1 MKRSLSRAMI
11 SSGSVAKKTSLQVR
25 SLPDTVNVSH
35 GTYSYKN
42 AIRAVV
48 SKNRTKRAN
57 WVDEFEEFARLRSVN
72 YENDERLAKAIED
85 YLRQIGNDYRKMNA
99 VSTRALNEKL
109 QQAKLQWVEENG
121 PLPGT
126 ESSSSSGDL
135 QNVDIK
141 QNHKLF
147 QKVATRIKD
156 EHYPLVHAVPGN
168 SNFEYLCN
176 CVRLVSNRR
185 TILFSLDIEAFERD
199 NNVVTEIGISI
210 YDPRENLHSL
220 VPVKRNY
227 HLVIFESLHLRNKKF
242 VCDSKDCYILGE
254 SLVLDLQGCVEFVQ
268 ALVDYYMIP
277 QTKADRSWSR
287 AFVGHNLHGDLKW
300 LRMLGV
306 NIPDDHQMDFNLTN
320 LKENKQTYVL
330 DTEKLYRSCYG
341 NFGGN
346 LGRILR
352 LFRIPH
358 AFLHNAGND
367 AHYTLQLLM
376 CMCDVSFRKH
386 ANMDEL
392 EAIQRRIKW
401 WLGRE
406 KIEPKVLP
414 ISYVLSVNESLAVP
428 SNNNNNNNNNN
439 NVPSRKRSKGIVQ
452 TEFGGARWFD
462 SARSAFESTLC

>member
-1 MKRSLSRAMI
+1 ML
-11 SSGSVAKKTSLQVR
+11 SSGTVAKRTSLQVR
-25 SLPDTVNVSH
+25 SLPDTVSVNH
-35 GTYSYKN
+35 GTHGYKN
-42 AIRAVV
+42 ASRIV
-48 SKNRTKRAN
+48 SRNRSKKAN
-57 WVDEFEEFARLRSVN
+57 WVDEYEQFAGLRKVKF
-72 YENDERLAKAIED
+72 ENDERSEKAIEE
-85 YLRQIGNDYRKMNA
+85 YLKEISKDYRNMNSA
-99 VSTRALNEKL
+99 SCKVLNEKL
-109 QQAKLQWVEENG
+109 EEAKIEWVKENG

-126 ESSSSSGDL
+126 EPSSSLVELQDVDL
-135 QNVDIK
+135 KRNQ
-141 QNHKLF
+141 KLF
-147 QKVATRIKD
+147 QKVATQIRD

-176 CVRLVSNRR
+176 CIRLVSGRK

-210 YDPRENLHSL
+210 YDPRENVHSL
-220 VPVKRNY
+220 IPVKRNY

-254 SLVLDLQGCVEFVQ
+254 SLVLDLHGCVEFVQ
-268 ALVDYYMIP
+268 ALMDYYMKP

-306 NIPDDHQMDFNLTN
+306 NIPNDNQMDFNLAN
-320 LKENKQTYVL
+320 IKENKQTYVL

-341 NFGGN
+341 NLGGN

-376 CMCDVSFRKH
+376 CMCDISFRKH

-392 EAIQRRIKW
+392 ETIQRRIRW
-401 WLGRE
+401 WLTRE
-406 KIEPKVLP
+406 KTEPKVLP
-414 ISYVLSVNESLAVP
+414 ISYVLSVNESLNVP
-428 SNNNNNNNNNN
+428 PNNN
-439 NVPSRKRSKGIVQ
+439 NVPNKKRSKASVQ

-462 SARSAFESTLC
+462 SARTAFESTLS

>member
-1 MKRSLSRAMI
+1 MI
-11 SSGSVAKKTSLQVR
+11 SSGSVAKRTSLQVR
-25 SLPDTVNVSH
+25 SLPDTVSVNH
-35 GTYSYKN
+35 GTHSYKN
-42 AIRAVV
+42 ASKAVV
-48 SKNRTKRAN
+48 SKNRSKRTN
-57 WVDEFEEFARLRSVN
+57 WVDEFEQFARLRRVTF
-72 YENDERLAKAIED
+72 ENDERLAKAIED
-85 YLRQIGNDYRKMNA
+85 YLKQIGNDYRKMNT
-99 VSTRALNEKL
+99 VSSKALNEKL
-109 QQAKLQWVEENG
+109 QQAKMQWVEENG

-126 ESSSSSGDL
+126 ESSSSSSIESQDVDL
-135 QNVDIK
+135 K
-141 QNHKLF
+141 QNQKLF
-147 QKVATRIKD
+147 QKLAAQIKD

-176 CVRLVSNRR
+176 CIRLVSNRK

-306 NIPDDHQMDFNLTN
+306 NIPNDNQMDFNLTN
-320 LKENKQTYVL
+320 LRENKQTYVL

-376 CMCDVSFRKH
+376 CMCDVSFRRH
-386 ANMDEL
+386 ASMDEL
-392 EAIQRRIKW
+392 ETIQRRIKW
-401 WLGRE
+401 WLSRE
-406 KIEPKVLP
+406 KVEPKVLP
-414 ISYVLSVNESLAVP
+414 ISYVLSVNESLSVP
-428 SNNNNNNNNNN
+428 SNNNNNNNGNI
-439 NVPSRKRSKGIVQ
+439 PSRKRSKAIVQ

-462 SARSAFESTLC
+462 SARTAFESTLG